1 MELRLRERRKQAL
14 LGLLLVLPSFLV
26 TVVVV
31 VFPIVDS
38 VFLSLTEGDTGVF
51 TWGNFQALF
60 ADPAARSDIAF
71 TLQVVGATVV
81 LTLGLAYA
89 LSYYMTFSTSRGAA
103 LLSQVYQ
110 IPLFIPG
117 IVAVYALIALIRD
130 TGALNRFVHLFGAD
144 FKPGLMYTGTGIV
157 LVNLWFNVPFAAMII
172 GATLGGIPR
181 SLLEAARD
189 VGAGRVTIFLKV
201 VFPLS
206 AKSSLVAAL
215 FVFMNNVSEFTTPF
229 LMGSNSPHM
238 LGVALYQKFAV
249 FHDQNGAA
257 ALSVFLFALS
267 SVAGGVYIHSMMK
280 EDRWRGQ

>member
-1 MELRLRERRKQAL
+1 MELRPRERRKQAL

-31 VFPIVDS
+31 VFPIIES
-38 VFLSLTEGDTGVF
+38 VILSVSDPETGAF
-51 TWGNFQALF
+51 TWKNFQTLF
-60 ADPAARSDIAF
+60 ADPATQSDIGF
-71 TLQVVGATVV
+71 TLQVVVTTVV
-81 LTLGLAYA
+81 LALVLAYA
-89 LSYYMTFSTSRGAA
+89 LSYYMTFSNTKGAV
-103 LLSQVYQ
+103 LLAKVYQ

-117 IVAVYALIALIRD
+117 IVAVYALIAIIRD
-130 TGALNRFVHLFGAD
+130 TGALNRFVHLFGGD
-144 FKPGLMYTGTGIV
+144 FKPGLMYTGTGII

-172 GATLGGIPR
+172 GASLAGIPR

-189 VGAGRVTIFLKV
+189 VGAGRFTVFRTV

-215 FVFMNNVSEFTTPF
+215 FVFMNNISEFTTPF
-229 LMGSNSPHM
+229 LMGSNAPHM

-249 FHDQNGAA
+249 FNDHNGAA

-267 SVAGGVYIHSMMK
+267 SVAGGVYIRSMMK